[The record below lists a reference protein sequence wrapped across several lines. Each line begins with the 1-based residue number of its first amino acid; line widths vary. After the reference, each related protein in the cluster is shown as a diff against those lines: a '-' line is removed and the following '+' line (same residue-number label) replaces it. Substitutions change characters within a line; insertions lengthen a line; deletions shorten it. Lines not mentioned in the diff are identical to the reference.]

1 MTLLVLGCRGQV
13 GRELCRQA
21 KASGLDVCCLS
32 HEQLDV
38 TDEGA
43 VDRLLSRTRFLA
55 LINAAAYTAVDRAE
69 TEVAQAYAV
78 NRDGPGYLAAACAKN
93 GIPLIHI
100 STDYVFD
107 GSKSGSYNEDDQVAP
122 LGVYGASKA
131 AGEALVRERATQ
143 HIILRT
149 AWVYGVWGNNFVKT
163 MLRLGQERDV
173 IRVVDDQYGC
183 PTAAADIAATIL
195 QINSKIRTFSESPWG
210 TYHYCGAGVTTW
222 FRFAQEIF
230 RIARRYRPYGVEVV
244 PIPSSEYP
252 APVTR
257 PANSVFDMSRIE
269 KQFGIKARDW
279 RQSLREVIE
288 SLHQVSM

>member
-13 GRELCRQA
+13 GWELCHQG
-21 KASGLDVCCLS
+21 KARNLDIRCLS

-43 VDRLLSRTRFLA
+43 VDRLLNQSRYSVLV
-55 LINAAAYTAVDRAE
+55 NAAAYTAVDRAE
-69 TEVAQAYAV
+69 TEVAKAYAV
-78 NRDGPGYLAAACAKN
+78 NRDGPGYLAAACAN
-93 GIPLIHI
+93 NAIPLIHI
-100 STDYVFD
+100 STDYVFNGD
-107 GSKSGSYNEDDQVAP
+107 KSGGYNEDDPVAP

-183 PTAAADIAATIL
+183 PTSAADIAATIL
-195 QINSKIRTFSESPWG
+195 QINSKIHKLAEPPWG

-222 FRFAQEIF
+222 HRFAQEIF
-230 RIARRYRPYGVEVV
+230 SIARRFRPYAVDIV

-252 APVTR
+252 TPVTR
-257 PANSVFDMSRIE
+257 PANSVLDTSRI
-269 KQFGIKARDW
+269 QDVFGIQPRDW
-279 RQSLREVIE
+279 HIALEEVIA
-288 SLHQVSM
+288 SLHRASE